1 MNLGTKN
8 PGGKHRFDKTKPSI
22 FKNIGAIRVI
32 LGSPSSI
39 CENPCSS
46 VANNKKPCAEKRMA
60 DLAPFGGI
68 TRIRFKG
75 FVQDVSALRLPRT
88 LLQ

>member
-1 MNLGTKN
+1 
-8 PGGKHRFDKTKPSI
+8 
-22 FKNIGAIRVI
+22 
-32 LGSPSSI
+32 
-39 CENPCSS
+39 
-46 VANNKKPCAEKRMA
+46 MA

-75 FVQDVSALRLPRT
+75 FVYDVSALRLPRT